1 MTKNVSVAT
10 LVQAGF
16 EAVEE
21 NGLAGL
27 TMRDVAQRL
36 GVKAP
41 AIYWH
46 VKSRQDLVDEMA
58 TEMWRLVQRRV
69 VEQAAGASPVDGLV
83 ILARAVRKEALFR
96 RDGARVMAGTY
107 LTDDTLLREQQGAL
121 HDLSPTNAEAL
132 ITAYTLVYSFV
143 IGYVIEEQAR
153 LAAPELYDQ
162 AVRAARVGDA
172 DPALSAV
179 ALATGDQ
186 RFEQL
191 LAMII
196 TTARRDVL
204 PEPGPGRPAS
214 RGRSR

>member
-16 EAVEE
+16 EAVEA

-69 VEQAAGASPVDGLV
+69 LEQSSAVTPVEGLA
-83 ILARAVRKEALFR
+83 ILAREVRTEALSR
-96 RDGARVMAGTY
+96 RDGARLMAGTY

-121 HDLSPTNAEAL
+121 HEVSATEAKAL

-153 LAAPELYDQ
+153 LAAPELYDP

-172 DPALSAV
+172 DPTLSELS
-179 ALATGDQ
+179 LATGDE
-186 RFEQL
+186 RFEEL
-191 LAMII
+191 LALII
-196 TTARRDVL
+196 TTVRREVL
-204 PEPGPGRPAS
+204 PE
-214 RGRSR
+214 